1 MTLGSVWPFHTF
13 EKNFIIMIYGKKY
26 KNLVILLIAAVALT
40 LPKKCSSSDS
50 SELDEELFTSS
61 EEDYFDSNEEVD
73 IDSDY
78 CNADSG
84 NCDSKKTGK
93 LLLTD

>member
-1 MTLGSVWPFHTF
+1 
-13 EKNFIIMIYGKKY
+13 MIYGKNY

-50 SELDEELFTSS
+50 SELEEEFTSSEEELFTSS
-61 EEDYFDSNEEVD
+61 EEDYFNSNEEVD

>member
-1 MTLGSVWPFHTF
+1 
-13 EKNFIIMIYGKKY
+13 MIYGKNY

-50 SELDEELFTSS
+50 SELEEEFTSSEEELFTSSEEELFTSS
-61 EEDYFDSNEEVD
+61 EEDYFNSNEEVD